1 MTRTSLTLLGVCLFF
16 FIASIHADSENYKM
30 TSTPNFTLEV
40 DYDSSLKGVPTYD
53 FSANDSYI
61 NTLELVSVYEVDGD
75 GTVSN
80 STIDF
85 SSITFTYPSSSSV
98 KVDTP
103 FNISTGLFNTSGN
116 TNTNNN
122 TFLSLV
128 FSHEVYQDQSY
139 AHMEIFL
146 TNYTFASADAQLV
159 FMFKFHGNNVS
170 ALSQNDTVVT
180 NGPAFFT
187 IGANNIKNA
196 TTELLAGGDDAQE
209 MVVLQFDHFTNT
221 TWVQKLYFG
230 IGNGTVDGAGVGQPK
245 KGLKAGYIVLI
256 VAVVLI
262 VVSAAVAAAVIFIRK
277 RKRYEYV

>member
-16 FIASIHADSENYKM
+16 FIASIHADTENFKL

-40 DYDSSLKGVPTYD
+40 DYDSSLKGVPTYY
-53 FSANDSYI
+53 FSANDSSI

-80 STIDF
+80 STIDL
-85 SSITFTYPSSSSV
+85 SSITFTYPSSSV
-98 KVDTP
+98 NVDTP
-103 FNISTGLFNTSGN
+103 FNISTGLFNISGN
-116 TNTNNN
+116 SN

-139 AHMEIFL
+139 AHMEIIL
-146 TNYTFASADAQLV
+146 TNYTFASADAQLI
-159 FMFKFHGNNVS
+159 FEFKFHGNNVS
-170 ALSQNDTVVT
+170 VLSQNDTVVT

-196 TTELLAGGDDAQE
+196 TTELLAGGDNGQE
-209 MVVLQFDHFTNT
+209 MVVLQFDHFTNL

-230 IGNGTVDGAGVGQPK
+230 IGNGTVDGAGVEQPK

-262 VVSAAVAAAVIFIRK
+262 VVSAAVAAAVIFIRR